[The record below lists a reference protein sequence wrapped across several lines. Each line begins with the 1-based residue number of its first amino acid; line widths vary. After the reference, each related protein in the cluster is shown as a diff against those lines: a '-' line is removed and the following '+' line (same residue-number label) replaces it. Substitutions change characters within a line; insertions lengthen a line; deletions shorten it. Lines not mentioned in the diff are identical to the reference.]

1 MFSKFGDQRK
11 KYPLVI
17 KVMFKARQLINPN
30 FMSESTIAFVISIV
44 KKI

>member
-11 KYPLVI
+11 KCPLVI
-17 KVMFKARQLINPN
+17 IFLSNGRQSINPK
-30 FMSESTIAFVISIV
+30 FMNECTIAFVISTV